1 MAASWRKAMVT
12 AAETAAFLERN
23 SAAKDF
29 TRWAQTLV
37 ATGDMLQARRA
48 FAVRF
53 PRSKHIDLIQRAVI
67 EPGTTTGA
75 DWAGPISPVRPLGSA
90 FMELIRPLSAIGQ
103 MRGFRTV
110 PFNIKFPTQTA
121 ASQPGWVG
129 QNAPIKFSQLAFEET
144 SFDVSKVAGLIAMSK
159 ELARSSDPAAEA
171 LFALDLSL
179 SIAAF
184 ADQEFLDPS
193 KAEDDV
199 SPASV
204 TYGAPSV
211 VASGTTADALRA
223 DARNLVEQMRGEGA
237 AFRNPYWVMSP
248 AMRLS
253 LSLMD
258 GGLLRD
264 GKLGEVP
271 VATTGASIADGNSPD
286 DQRMFLL
293 DASEIML
300 ADDGLEIDI
309 SEHATVQ
316 MDSAP
321 DSPPTGATVLVNL
334 WQRNLVGLRAIR
346 FIRWQARAAGAAG
359 YIAGARYGS

>member
-1 MAASWRKAMVT
+1 MIT

-29 TRWAQTLV
+29 TRWARALV
-37 ATGDMLQARRA
+37 QTGDTMSARVA
-48 FAVRF
+48 FAARN
-53 PRSKHIDLIQRAVI
+53 PRSKHLALVERAAV
-67 EPGTTTGA
+67 EPGTT
-75 DWAGPISPVRPLGSA
+75 AGGNWGEAISPLRPLASA
-90 FMELIRPLSAIGQ
+90 FMELIRPMSAIGQ
-103 MRGFRTV
+103 IRGFRTV

-129 QNAPIKFSQLAFEET
+129 QNAPIKFSQLAFDET
-144 SFDVSKVAGLIAMSK
+144 TFEHSKVAGLIAMSK
-159 ELARSSDPAAEA
+159 ELAKSSDPAAEA

-179 SIAAF
+179 SIAGF

-204 TYGAPSV
+204 MYGAPNV
-211 VASGTTADALRA
+211 AASGTTADALRA
-223 DARNLVEQMRGEGA
+223 DARNLVEQMRGAGA
-237 AFRNPYWVMSP
+237 AFRNPYWIMSP
-248 AMRLS
+248 AMRVS

-264 GKLGEVP
+264 GKLGEIP
-271 VATTGASIADGNSPD
+271 VATTGASVADGNSPD
-286 DQRMFLL
+286 DQRLFLL

-300 ADDGLEIDI
+300 ADDGLEIDL

-316 MDSAP
+316 MDTAP

-334 WQRNLVGLRAIR
+334 WQRNLVGLRATR
-346 FIRWQARAAGAAG
+346 FIRWQGRTSGAAG
-359 YIAGARYGS
+359 YITGARYGA